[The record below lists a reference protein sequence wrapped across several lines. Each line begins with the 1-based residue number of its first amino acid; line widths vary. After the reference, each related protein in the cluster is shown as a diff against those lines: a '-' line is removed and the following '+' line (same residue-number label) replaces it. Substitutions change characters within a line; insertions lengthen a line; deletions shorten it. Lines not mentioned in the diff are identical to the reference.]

1 MYKIYGR
8 GFELKTRTFYHN
20 TNFYLLRNM
29 NEITVHAPATVANV
43 VCGFDC
49 LGFALIEPFDEMT
62 VRLTDEKSV
71 VIKHLD
77 NFNLP
82 TEAEKNVA
90 GKSLLAM
97 LETIKENIGFEL
109 EITKNIKPG
118 SGIGSSSAS
127 AVGAVVAANHLL
139 ENRFSPLELAEFAL
153 VGEQLASEGRHADN
167 VAPCLF
173 GGFTL
178 VRSVEPLDI
187 VQLDFPAMFV
197 TIIHPQIEIKTSE
210 ARKILP
216 PQIPLKDAVKQ
227 WSNVGALVSAL
238 SKGDYAL
245 ISRSLED
252 FIVEP
257 VRKKLI
263 PNFDELKICS
273 LNVGALGGGISGSG
287 PSVFML
293 SEKLETAKKVE
304 KAMREIYER
313 TEIDFNMYVSEINAK
328 GITVLNK

>member
-1 MYKIYGR
+1 
-8 GFELKTRTFYHN
+8 
-20 TNFYLLRNM
+20 M

-49 LGFALIEPFDEMT
+49 LGFALENPCDVMT
-62 VRLTDEKSV
+62 VRLVKEKI
-71 VIKHLD
+71 IKIRHFD
-77 NFNLP
+77 SYNLT
-82 TEAEKNVA
+82 TEPEKNVA

-97 LETIKENIGFEL
+97 LDKIKEDVGFEV

-127 AVGAVVAANHLL
+127 AVGATVAANRLL
-139 ENRFSPLELAEFAL
+139 NNRFSPLELAEFAL
-153 VGEQLASEGRHADN
+153 AGEQLASEGRHADN

-178 VRSVEPLDI
+178 VRSVSALDI
-187 VQLDFPAMFV
+187 VELDFPPMFATV
-197 TIIHPQIEIKTSE
+197 IHPQIEIKTAE

-216 PQIPLKDAVKQ
+216 AEVPLKDAIRG
-227 WSNVGALVSAL
+227 WANVGALVSAL
-238 SKGDYAL
+238 AKADYGL

-252 FIVEP
+252 FIIEP

-263 PNFDELKICS
+263 PRFDELKTAS
-273 LNVGALGGGISGSG
+273 LKAGALGGGISGSG

-293 SEKLETAKKVE
+293 SKNKETARKVE
-304 KAMREIYER
+304 NAMREIYR
-313 TEIDFNMYVSEINAK
+313 QTEINFNVYVSE
-328 GITVLNK
+328 LNKDGVKILEK